1 MGEEETPKL
10 HKDRNKI
17 LMQYAEQSFSGA
29 LDEIN
34 ASLKSEKNHGKKL
47 ALLSAKSW
55 ILRNKLYAS
64 IHDPYI
70 YTLNEI
76 ENTDVF
82 DDMDDEDQ
90 SAIDSL
96 FDDEAPEKMVEVVIL
111 KTTTINGKKLVKDTI
126 LEVTEEN
133 ATKLVD
139 DKKAK
144 ISEAEGP
151 EKSK

>member
-1 MGEEETPKL
+1 MAEEETPKL

-17 LMQYAEQSFSGA
+17 LMQHAEQSFSDA

-64 IHDPYI
+64 LHDPYI

-82 DDMDDEDQ
+82 DDTDDEDQ
-90 SAIDSL
+90 TAIDNL
-96 FDDEAPEKMVEVVIL
+96 FDDEAPEKLVAVTIL
-111 KTTTINGKKLVKDTI
+111 KSTTVNGKKLVKDTT

-133 ATKLVD
+133 ANKLVD
-139 DKKAK
+139 DGKAK
-144 ISEAEGP
+144 ISETEEPQKG
-151 EKSK
+151 